1 MVSLA
6 KKKKKKRFMAVL
18 GSSKLTTRS
27 LHNTG
32 RGYKFK
38 NIKKIKQANKLTNND
53 IIYYK

>member
-1 MVSLA
+1 
-6 KKKKKKRFMAVL
+6 MAVL